1 MKIIDISQEIYQ
13 GMPVYPGDPTF
24 QSHRVNSFKQGDM
37 CEVSEVTMGTHC
49 GTHIDAPTHM
59 VPDGKPLESFPLD
72 CFIGPCRVLNVPYP
86 VISEKALQELNVQ
99 PGERILLRTD
109 PNGKYNKHARF
120 NPSVLS
126 MRAAQYLAQLPV
138 KLVGIDAPTVEN
150 MELCDGEVHAA
161 LLKAGIPLLEGL
173 RLEEAD
179 KENYELSALPIRL
192 MGENGAGKST
202 LIKTLSGAIQP
213 NDGEIVFEGTTYTHM
228 EPHQAMELGIHVIYQ
243 EFNMMPELSV
253 AENIFMGQQLG
264 GGVLFNKSE
273 KKLVCYPYA
282 FTQTSYTIPDGI
294 RSIGDR
300 AFSSCNV
307 LTSITIPNSVTSIGK
322 PAYSVRIGRFLTCT
336 HSSGSPSMDIPSV
349 KVELRKISPFSN
361 EYAFFSVH
369 PVIMIILIASIITT
383 RRDLF
388 FFILLIRN
396 IAHFRLDRSVI
407 KTNFRYTGHLPMR
420 NEFSRYST
428 H

>member
-72 CFIGPCRVLNVPYP
+72 CF
-86 VISEKALQELNVQ
+86 NVQ

-192 MGENGAGKST
+192 MGENGAPCRAV
-202 LIKTLSGAIQP
+202 LI
-213 NDGEIVFEGTTYTHM
+213 
-228 EPHQAMELGIHVIYQ
+228 
-243 EFNMMPELSV
+243 
-253 AENIFMGQQLG
+253 
-264 GGVLFNKSE
+264 E
-273 KKLVCYPYA
+273 K
-282 FTQTSYTIPDGI
+282 
-294 RSIGDR
+294 
-300 AFSSCNV
+300 
-307 LTSITIPNSVTSIGK
+307 
-322 PAYSVRIGRFLTCT
+322 
-336 HSSGSPSMDIPSV
+336 
-349 KVELRKISPFSN
+349 E
-361 EYAFFSVH
+361 
-369 PVIMIILIASIITT
+369 
-383 RRDLF
+383 
-388 FFILLIRN
+388 
-396 IAHFRLDRSVI
+396 
-407 KTNFRYTGHLPMR
+407 
-420 NEFSRYST
+420 
-428 H
+428 